1 MREKRI
7 FMLRRLVGFWRAVA
21 VAGLLLLGG
30 TLLSA
35 HVEAQQGGTNLL
47 VNGDFEWGS
56 AGNRAW
62 PFQDA
67 IPEVQVCPGW
77 HAFYVDKAPV
87 KASAPTYWRRPEFRD
102 IKASEYPNR
111 IRSGLR
117 AAKYFSFGGQHEAGY
132 YQQVGGIEP
141 GIALRFS
148 AFMQTWSCLPEEA
161 WNVCPTGDKSNSPAT
176 MHTKI
181 GIDPTGG
188 TDPWAANVVWSPEID
203 AYDAW
208 TYFQV
213 EAVAEYITVT
223 VFTYSWADWTD
234 ERFRIHNDVYLDD
247 ASLVALEQAPA
258 TAVPEAVEMPDTE
271 PAATPAA
278 MAALTQAS
286 VATST
291 PHPDGKIIHVVQPD
305 DTFYAIALLY
315 NVSPEQLVQ
324 LNGLTDINMLSIGQ
338 ELLVS
343 APESLAG
350 LATASTPLPPA
361 TPTPT
366 WAAPTMV
373 TPTPVTLPSGA
384 MALSTPTTATAV
396 PTATTPEA
404 KRASPPWGLVGGI
417 GLLLGFGAG
426 FVVGKMQR

>member
-1 MREKRI
+1 
-7 FMLRRLVGFWRAVA
+7 MLRRLSGFGRALA

-30 TLLSA
+30 VLLSPQ
-35 HVEAQQGGTNLL
+35 VEAQQGSTNLL

-56 AGNRAW
+56 ASDRAW

-77 HAFYVDKAPV
+77 RAFYVDKAPA

-111 IRSGLR
+111 IRTGMR
-117 AAKYFSFGGQHEAGY
+117 AAKYFSFGGQHEAGF

-141 GIALRFS
+141 GTPLRFT
-148 AFMQTWSCLPEEA
+148 AFMQTWSCLPGET

-188 TDPWAANVVWSPEID
+188 TDPWAAKVVWSPEID

-223 VFTYSWADWTD
+223 VFTYTWADWTD
-234 ERFRIHNDVYLDD
+234 ERFRINNDVYLDD
-247 ASLVALEQAPA
+247 ASLIALEQAPA
-258 TAVPEAVEMPDTE
+258 TAAPEVMETPDTE
-271 PAATPAA
+271 PAAVAA
-278 MAALTQAS
+278 PIQAP

-291 PHPDGKIIHVVQPD
+291 PNADGKIIHVVQPD

-315 NVSPEQLVQ
+315 DVSPEHLVQ

-338 ELLVS
+338 ELLIS
-343 APESLAG
+343 APESPAG
-350 LATASTPLPPA
+350 PATAEPVAPEQALPSPTWAEPVMA
-361 TPTPT
+361 TPTPS
-366 WAAPTMV
+366 
-373 TPTPVTLPSGA
+373 TLPSGA
-384 MALSTPTTATAV
+384 MAVSAPTTVAPESNSA
-396 PTATTPEA
+396 PTSEA
-404 KRASPPWGLVGGI
+404 KKATLPWGLAGGI
-417 GLLLGFGAG
+417 GLLLGFGGG
-426 FVVGKMQR
+426 FVIGKMQH